1 MAAQPYSYQVPP
13 HRHVGRPAGGGEVAL
28 QKTTQRLRNACQSAI
43 FLMKVLRAAA
53 QAVQEPAGFAAADLA
68 VAAAAAQATRA
79 VWSCTA
85 IHKLLGGLLAE

>member
-1 MAAQPYSYQVPP
+1 
-13 HRHVGRPAGGGEVAL
+13 
-28 QKTTQRLRNACQSAI
+28 
-43 FLMKVLRAAA
+43 MKVLRAAA
-53 QAVQEPAGFAAADLA
+53 QAVQELAGFAAADLA